1 MFRVLSEQHSHVD
14 RVLFYLKVS
23 TGIARYSFIAGIYTC
38 VFRVLTCRQSPFL
51 SQGITRCSFNSRD
64 LQMCVLKSVFRM
76 LICRHC
82 SYVDTVDI
90 ALFYLKVSIGI
101 ARCFFNQGS
110 IDVCS
115 EGYVSCAHM

>member
-1 MFRVLSEQHSHVD
+1 
-14 RVLFYLKVS
+14 
-23 TGIARYSFIAGIYTC
+23 
-38 VFRVLTCRQSPFL
+38 
-51 SQGITRCSFNSRD
+51 
-64 LQMCVLKSVFRM
+64 MCVLKSVFHV
-76 LICRHC
+76 LNEHC

-115 EGYVSCAHM
+115 EGYV

>member
-1 MFRVLSEQHSHVD
+1 
-14 RVLFYLKVS
+14 
-23 TGIARYSFIAGIYTC
+23 
-38 VFRVLTCRQSPFL
+38 
-51 SQGITRCSFNSRD
+51 
-64 LQMCVLKSVFRM
+64 MCVLKSVFHV
-76 LICRHC
+76 LNEHC

-101 ARCFFNQGS
+101 ARCSFNQGS